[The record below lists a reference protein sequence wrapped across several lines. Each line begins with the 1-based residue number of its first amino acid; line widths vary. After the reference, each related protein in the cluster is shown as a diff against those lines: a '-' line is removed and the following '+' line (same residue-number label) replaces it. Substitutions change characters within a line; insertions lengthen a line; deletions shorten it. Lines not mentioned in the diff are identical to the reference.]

1 MPGTSKIN
9 TWAIGFWFLSGR
21 KGCWSGEELRIAHE
35 QKTCPYNTF
44 FVFKW
49 RDLVV

>member
-1 MPGTSKIN
+1 MPRARKIN
-9 TWAIGFWFLSGR
+9 TWAIGVWFLSGR
-21 KGCWSGEELRIAHE
+21 KGCWSGE
-35 QKTCPYNTF
+35 KTCPYNTF